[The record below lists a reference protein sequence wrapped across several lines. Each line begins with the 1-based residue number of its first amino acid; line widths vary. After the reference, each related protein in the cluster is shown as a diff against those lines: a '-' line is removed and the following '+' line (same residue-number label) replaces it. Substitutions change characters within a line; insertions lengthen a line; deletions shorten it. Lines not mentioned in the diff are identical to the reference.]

1 MALFSLKKIGELA
14 ANHRTY
20 LRGIET
26 YNAGRVQEVRRR
38 EGDFYAELL
47 TARVYERD
55 AESSC
60 LVTVGFG
67 DSGDADYIDCS
78 CPAFHEQE
86 GACRHIVAAL
96 VHKYYADMAAGLR
109 IAPGVPHTAEYHTDT
124 AARRMMD
131 AYVTENAVQ
140 QLAAAED
147 EADKVDLLPTLQRRR
162 GQLTLSFSLAGR
174 RQYVL
179 RDIGRF
185 CADMREGNTVA
196 YGRHLQLLHH
206 PDSFTAESRPLLDF
220 LLGRHADEQA
230 VRGVAGQSSDTAAR
244 WMNSS
249 PCTRGAACRSG
260 RGTAS
265 GRYA

>member
-47 TARVYERD
+47 TARVYEREPD
-55 AESSC
+55 SSC

-67 DSGDADYIDCS
+67 DGGDADYIDCS

-109 IAPGVPHTAEYHTDT
+109 IAPGVPHTA
-124 AARRMMD
+124 
-131 AYVTENAVQ
+131 
-140 QLAAAED
+140 
-147 EADKVDLLPTLQRRR
+147 
-162 GQLTLSFSLAGR
+162 
-174 RQYVL
+174 
-179 RDIGRF
+179 
-185 CADMREGNTVA
+185 
-196 YGRHLQLLHH
+196 
-206 PDSFTAESRPLLDF
+206 
-220 LLGRHADEQA
+220 
-230 VRGVAGQSSDTAAR
+230 
-244 WMNSS
+244 
-249 PCTRGAACRSG
+249 
-260 RGTAS
+260 
-265 GRYA
+265 